1 MKRIHTSST
10 SASSA
15 ACSPIIL
22 RTTATTRL
30 IFRPAI
36 VDNLHDTQAC
46 VRGSFIFQKK
56 GIKDTWEDVKE
67 TNLAE
72 LKKAEGIELELHSGE
87 VLALYQGVSAL
98 YGIHR
103 TYGVPYGDQ
112 VFVNPRLTLHHVLGL
127 RDDEL
132 ANLGRATVAALSR
145 LVRWAIN
152 QRDLPDMLD
161 ELEGAD
167 VEAVK
172 SLSSVVGVKALRAA
186 VAVWRA
192 NSSSASE
199 EFWQKTLVEHSIV
212 LEQLFAFPIV
222 IIQGKAYIG
231 GKAFDNSGGSV
242 VDYLMKNELTHNAAL
257 VEIKTPC
264 TPLLGSKYRDGVYN
278 LSTELTGSV
287 MQVLNYRKVFTQKLD
302 SLVTESQSVIDSC
315 DPPCLV
321 VIGNARCELNSP
333 DKRKSFELFRRQ
345 ISGVE
350 VVTYDELFG
359 KRLIF
364 GVLPPLGEGS

>member
-1 MKRIHTSST
+1 MLNFPTFPTTFCLFICWVPPSLRNGDCATTIFAANGGTLLCTRQVVLSRYPWIQVEVWSVKVLGSKVSMKRIHTSST

-112 VFVNPRLTLHHVLGL
+112 VFVNPRLTLQHVLGL

-161 ELEGAD
+161 EL
-167 VEAVK
+167 
-172 SLSSVVGVKALRAA
+172 
-186 VAVWRA
+186 
-192 NSSSASE
+192 
-199 EFWQKTLVEHSIV
+199 
-212 LEQLFAFPIV
+212 
-222 IIQGKAYIG
+222 
-231 GKAFDNSGGSV
+231 
-242 VDYLMKNELTHNAAL
+242 
-257 VEIKTPC
+257 
-264 TPLLGSKYRDGVYN
+264 
-278 LSTELTGSV
+278 
-287 MQVLNYRKVFTQKLD
+287 
-302 SLVTESQSVIDSC
+302 
-315 DPPCLV
+315 
-321 VIGNARCELNSP
+321 
-333 DKRKSFELFRRQ
+333 
-345 ISGVE
+345 
-350 VVTYDELFG
+350 
-359 KRLIF
+359 
-364 GVLPPLGEGS
+364 